1 MTNILAKAGMRK
13 GPGNKLAE
21 SFSSYRS
28 RGAESEHT
36 SSSNSTEVHMT
47 ASGKRLEKNTADN
60 GKVEVV
66 VEKSPVEGG
75 MERNFSSPRSNR
87 LEPLPT
93 NYTSKHAIRT

>member
-1 MTNILAKAGMRK
+1 MTNILAKAGMRT

-36 SSSNSTEVHMT
+36 SSPNSTEVHMT

-66 VEKSPVEGG
+66 VERSPVEGG

-87 LEPLPT
+87 LKPLPT